1 MCVGRG
7 SCRERRMRRAKKPH
21 LSQMLGFMSK
31 KRTLHLPLLC
41 TPGRSLRL
49 LHSGRLA
56 ALLLSQEMGTR
67 LPRTGKPFLYAVLTS
82 RGFQLK
88 SIPKDQLHFNGW
100 LVHPSYCHIFLGKK
114 ETLSLLLYV
123 LPNRVCLPY
132 FLTNYSLPRFL

>member
-1 MCVGRG
+1 MRGEWG

-21 LSQMLGFMSK
+21 PSQMLGFMSK
-31 KRTLHLPLLC
+31 EKTLHLPLLC
-41 TPGRSLRL
+41 TPGRSLRP

-88 SIPKDQLHFNGW
+88 SIPKDRLHFNGR
-100 LVHPSYCHIFLGKK
+100 LLHRCRCHVFLGKK
-114 ETLSLLLYV
+114 ETISLPLYV
-123 LPNRVCLPY
+123 LPKRICLPY